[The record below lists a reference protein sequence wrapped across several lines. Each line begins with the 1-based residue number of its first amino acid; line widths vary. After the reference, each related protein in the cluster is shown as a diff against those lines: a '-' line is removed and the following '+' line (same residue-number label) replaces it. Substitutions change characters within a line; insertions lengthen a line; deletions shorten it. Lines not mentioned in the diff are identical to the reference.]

1 MAEMRAIS
9 YSSVDAMIASVALPW
24 CWGMGPVALR
34 RTGKVLWRKREK
46 EERGV
51 VCAGRL
57 IVRPGDRNT
66 SHTPYISQSQGIA
79 PSWLVIRSRRH
90 EYLAKIVD
98 RSLYKIT
105 ARMQTV

>member
-24 CWGMGPVALR
+24 CWRMGPIALR

-57 IVRPGDRNT
+57 IVRPVIGIQV
-66 SHTPYISQSQGIA
+66 TPPIS
-79 PSWLVIRSRRH
+79 L
-90 EYLAKIVD
+90 
-98 RSLYKIT
+98 SLR
-105 ARMQTV
+105 A